1 MKFSAVKSKNKMK
14 DKKKK
19 FLETKIADFQGKQVT
34 ANIESTLNSLER
46 SEIESLF
53 ISLFSMTCNK

>member
-34 ANIESTLNSLER
+34 ANIESILNSLER

>member
-34 ANIESTLNSLER
+34 ANIESILNSLEG
-46 SEIESLF
+46 SDIESLL

>member
-1 MKFSAVKSKNKMK
+1 MK

-19 FLETKIADFQGKQVT
+19 ILETKIADFQGKQVT
-34 ANIESTLNSLER
+34 ANIESILNSLEG

-53 ISLFSMTCNK
+53 ISLFLMTCNK

>member
-1 MKFSAVKSKNKMK
+1 MK

-34 ANIESTLNSLER
+34 ANIESILNSLEG

-53 ISLFSMTCNK
+53 ISLFSMTCNKWHFLSKKCL

>member
-19 FLETKIADFQGKQVT
+19 ILETKIANFQGKQVT
-34 ANIESTLNSLER
+34 ANIESTLNSLEG
-46 SEIESLF
+46 SEIES
-53 ISLFSMTCNK
+53 